1 MADAEIE
8 RYLAQPPYWGWSHV
22 RDNAAVK
29 RLCGPTAKFDPER
42 KMWSTRCL
50 DGLRGLVASKK
61 WKPVGMREEAY
72 GPLLRAAV
80 AAREKAEAEWKAE
93 EARRAKVQAAKTALE
108 AMKTQRER
116 EAAEREA
123 KKRRAK
129 EKEEAERE
137 AKRQKRLEAEAKA
150 EANQKPKRDGIEPTD
165 AEVAECARLG
175 FTQEAIAFSRTLTAL
190 GPRGSLSDEGR
201 VLRYCLLTRDADES
215 VRELA
220 PEERAVSWGG
230 REVRWTLPESTSRK
244 YAAKLHIEAL
254 QAATEAGAVHA

>member
-8 RYLAQPPYWGWSHV
+8 RFLAQPPYWGRSHV

-61 WKPVGMREEAY
+61 WKPVGMQEEAY

-80 AAREKAEAEWKAE
+80 VAREKAEAEWKAE
-93 EARRAKVQAAKTALE
+93 EERKAKVQAAKVALE

-129 EKEEAERE
+129 EKQEAEQE

-175 FTQEAIAFSRTLTAL
+175 FTREAIAFSRTLTAL

-201 VLRYCLLTRDADES
+201 VLRWCLLGLEPDES

-220 PEERAVSWGG
+220 PEERKRSWGG
-230 REVRWTLPESTSRK
+230 REVYWTLPEVSSRA
-244 YAAKLHIEAL
+244 YAANLHEDAMK
-254 QAATEAGAVHA
+254 AAMENGAVHA

>member
-50 DGLRGLVASKK
+50 DGLRQLVASKK
-61 WKPVGMREEAY
+61 WKPVGVREEAH

-80 AAREKAEAEWKAE
+80 VAREKAEEEWKAE
-93 EARRAKVQAAKTALE
+93 EDRRAKVQAAKVALE
-108 AMKTQRER
+108 AMRTQRER
-116 EAAEREA
+116 ETAEREA
-123 KKRRAK
+123 KKRRTK

-137 AKRQKRLEAEAKA
+137 AKRQKRLEAEAA
-150 EANQKPKRDGIEPTD
+150 AAANQKPKRDGIEPTD
-165 AEVAECARLG
+165 AEMAECARLG
-175 FTQEAIAFSRTLTAL
+175 FTAEAIAFSRTLNEL
-190 GPRGSLSDEGR
+190 GPGGSLSDEGR
-201 VLRYCLLTRDADES
+201 VLRYCLLTRDPDES

-220 PEERAVSWGG
+220 PEERLRSWGG
-230 REVRWTLPESTSRK
+230 REVYWTLSEAASRT
-244 YAAKLHIEAL
+244 YAAKLHKEAL
-254 QAATEAGAVHA
+254 QAATENGAVHA

>member
-22 RDNAAVK
+22 RDNVAVK

-50 DGLRGLVASKK
+50 DGLRQLVASKK
-61 WKPVGMREEAY
+61 WKPVGVREEAY
-72 GPLLRAAV
+72 GPFLRAAV

-93 EARRAKVQAAKTALE
+93 EERRAKEQAAKVAAE
-108 AMKTQRER
+108 AIKTQRER

-123 KKRRAK
+123 KKRKAK
-129 EKEEAERE
+129 EKEEAEKE
-137 AKRQKRLEAEAKA
+137 AKRQKRLEQEAKA
-150 EANQKPKRDGIEPTD
+150 AAKQKPKRDGIEPSD

-175 FTQEAIAFSRTLTAL
+175 FTEEAIAFSRTLNDL

-201 VLRYCLLTRDADES
+201 VLRWCLLTFEPDES
-215 VRELA
+215 VRELTR
-220 PEERAVSWGG
+220 EERARSWGG
-230 REVRWTLPESTSRK
+230 REVRWTLPEAASRD
-244 YAAKLHIEAL
+244 YAAKLHEQAL
-254 QAATEAGAVHA
+254 QAAIEGGAVHA